1 MMSVAVV
8 PLSMTLQSGLG
19 VKMSSP
25 GVDVLAIF
33 AQGPR
38 SLHIEAAKLPNRFVV
53 QANQP
58 RIIRIA

>member
-1 MMSVAVV
+1 
-8 PLSMTLQSGLG
+8 MTLQSGLG